1 MAMAMASALDLV
13 APDFEPTS
21 EEATP
26 PDVEEK
32 VTPEHAGQK
41 YVVAEDTAAEEN
53 SNVAAGDAALDL
65 LTRLEW
71 LVHSLLFIKAPGV
84 NQP

>member
-1 MAMAMASALDLV
+1 MALV
-13 APDFEPTS
+13 APDLEPTR

-26 PDVEEK
+26 PDVAKK
-32 VTPEHAGQK
+32 VTLQDAGQK
-41 YVVAEDTAAEEN
+41 YVVAEDTAAEEK
-53 SNVAAGDAALDL
+53 SNVAADDPELDL

-71 LVHSLLFIKAPGV
+71 LVHSLLFIKGSGV